1 MKMKYLIVI
10 VTLLGYAFTTA
21 QSITAMDN
29 NSAKISSNAELMFN
43 IDRKTGLLPTTMK
56 NSPYSYS
63 IRNPFSSDSGT
74 GNTHS
79 GIMNISLKTDTSKI
93 ETMLIS
99 SDQPF
104 LVFKSLAGAGKQNPF
119 PNYVTSG
126 NVFNLTKG
134 NYLDLDLKF
143 IPPKTMK
150 PGYYTANLLFTAKEL
165 NDSGYVNVDVPI
177 WIFYNPYEWF
187 DSTSKPGIELFLIS
201 NDKDTANLIFGSGY
215 KASLKPDTSYG
226 EAYYDFGMH
235 VYFQA
240 RFFIDSLYESIP
252 FGIYDFSPNDEKPY
266 SKSRDIRTIE
276 YESAPLIYHV
286 KFFSKATVYPL
297 KLEYE
302 DINFPQNSTFL
313 LYESLDSNSKFK
325 LDMREIAQI
334 QPSRHQFIISDTSI
348 KEFYIIYYRNKKL
361 TISTDDPKPMK
372 LQFCPGDSFDLA
384 FKTYIL
390 YNTGNEFIAELSDTN
405 GSWSSNVKIIGKS
418 KSIYQGK
425 IKVGIPTDVTEGESY
440 KIRVRSTDP
449 ASIGEENQ
457 TTINFYPGVPLLV
470 NDTVL
475 KKSEVISIRPV
486 SPKNS
491 TFYLYDSP
499 VGGNL
504 LQSARNYFSLY
515 VYKDTV
521 VYIEAQSLTTECKT
535 HKRARLSIHLITD
548 VPEIISAESFLLSPS
563 PATDF
568 IEISVGA
575 NGRSPLQSDVRIYNL
590 FGQIQSAVNP
600 TPALPASGEG
610 VRIDVSGLAPG
621 MYFMRVGDKVC
632 KFVKI

>member
-1 MKMKYLIVI
+1 MKYLIVI
-10 VTLLGYAFTTA
+10 VTLLGYALTSA

-43 IDRKTGLLPTTMK
+43 IDRKTGWLPTTMK
-56 NSPYSYS
+56 NSLYSYS

-93 ETMLIS
+93 ESMLIS
-99 SDQPF
+99 SDQPY
-104 LVFKSLAGAGKQNPF
+104 LVFKSVAGAGKQNPF

-187 DSTSKPGIELFLIS
+187 DSTSKPGIELFLVSKNI
-201 NDKDTANLIFGSGY
+201 DTTNLIFGSHY
-215 KASLKPDTSYG
+215 RASMNADTCYAEG
-226 EAYYDFGMH
+226 PFDYIMRN
-235 VYFQA
+235 FQA
-240 RFFIDSLYESIP
+240 RFYIDSLPYTLEY
-252 FGIYDFSPNDEKPY
+252 GIYDIAPNDEKPY
-266 SKSRDIRTIE
+266 SNSRDIRE
-276 YESAPLIYHV
+276 FKNESTPLIYHV
-286 KFFSKATVYPL
+286 KFFSKATDYPL

-325 LDMREIAQI
+325 SDMREIAQI
-334 QPSRHQFIISDTSI
+334 QPSRHQFVISDTTI

-361 TISTDDPKPMK
+361 TINTDDPKPMK

-390 YNTGNEFIAELSDTN
+390 YKTGNEFIAELSDTN

-425 IKVGIPTDVTEGESY
+425 IKVGIPSDVTEGESY

-449 ASIGEENQ
+449 VSIGEENQ
-457 TTINFYPGVPLLV
+457 TSIKVYPGIPVLV

-475 KKSEVISIRPV
+475 IKKQDISIIPL

-535 HKRARLSIHLITD
+535 PQRARLSIHLITD
-548 VPEIISAESFLLSPS
+548 VSDIKSAESFILSPNPASDFVEIDMRRWAPLAKWS
-563 PATDF
+563 PSEGICIFNVFGQTVMT
-568 IEISVGA
+568 VGVQ
-575 NGRSPLQSDVRIYNL
+575 NFEPLQINVTSL
-590 FGQIQSAVNP
+590 
-600 TPALPASGEG
+600 TT
-610 VRIDVSGLAPG
+610 G
-621 MYFMRVGDKVC
+621 MYFVRIGDKVG
-632 KFVKI
+632 KFVKIK